1 MPVLEV
7 EIDRLNANNNNLE
20 IGEEVTGWVF
30 ITLPRAEEVTVI
42 VYFGET
48 RLKTVTIQPT
58 EWQQEEEENAET
70 YAHSFTAVISPE
82 VLTAD
87 SFARGE
93 LSITA
98 ISGDASEVN
107 VYPLVVTLPDNDAP
121 ESVDGEEDESGIN
134 QLIKDV
140 EKESK
145 SKIKAESTAALE
157 KLKDQNLEWEPN
169 NVRVNPK
176 TGLLEVDVTSIITAG
191 GIDGGGSVEST
202 SLTEQKTL
210 DDIKNAL
217 AAEGF
222 SIQKSRQKSDR
233 SLLGK
238 VTEVTRTYS
247 LGKTA
252 SDYKSRLAKESL
264 EALRAFDKVVS
275 LLLAEPYLYT
285 ETKEESNAELKRIQA
300 LFNKNVLPVFY
311 QSLEA
316 FLLAST
322 HVDMNK
328 KLNERVSKSFTS
340 GGATE
345 GSEGKASEKASVAAV
360 EGALGLGALAFSNP
374 ITGGLFLLGG
384 GFTYF
389 LSSQRDG
396 NAQSNIERV
405 RSGIKDLGNYFV
417 GETIGYSANDY
428 IRAQS
433 TFTRLPNDDKTKNNK
448 ADIARRKALLTKIG
462 SQLGVADEIVPA
474 INKLLLHYF
483 PTLECFKHF
492 ETLVHKI
499 GVGGKLANILKQSD
513 KAKTDLQAPL
523 NFYSEELIGRS
534 AYKYLEYLFAFPWRI
549 AKFSEYDYNDLFSN
563 NTETGKVDLVVK
575 IISQNKPLVYKASGI
590 GDYFSKVTMLNT
602 QAELEYDYEKGLH
615 KKTVGSVSDY
625 SSRRRGY
632 HIYNRVFSWKRDLI
646 KAEQE
651 QKIKFLLAV
660 KEALVEQVIVGN
672 AEFFYDKDEYRQF
685 VENFSDNNIFEIMND
700 SAYPD
705 IDLPSINLTFD
716 KVKKVNPAF
725 YYANI
730 EERKTKKKEAAIRKK
745 IINSCMDFKSKV
757 RDGIVSGR
765 PVNFDDDRFVF
776 ENLKA
781 TIFNINPAD
790 AVAAGFKGRLGTKVT
805 IIEDDSGIIAG
816 TQSALGIET
825 GESIEAVAA
834 KVQLPEFKVN
844 LSSFKNKKEVENYVT
859 TFQTN
864 STNVIE
870 KVNALQDMFGGKIF
884 PGLKTNVEALE
895 WKDDKKGVGG
905 YLKRISKNLGV
916 SKDLQSYSSKETLVE
931 LSEKA
936 QKDAF
941 STRGMQGAFPTFRLY
956 IVEEDAIFSGK
967 LTAYDDFYSYG
978 SVIAFDVHSSR
989 EMAAS
994 TATIQ
999 LQNVSGILDGTK
1011 KEVENYVTTF
1021 QTNST
1026 NVIEK
1031 VNALQDMFGGK
1042 IFPGLKTNV
1051 EALEWKDDKK
1061 GVGGYLKRISKNL
1074 GVSKDLQSY
1083 SSKET
1088 LVELSEKAQKDA
1100 FSTRGMQGAF
1110 PTFRLYI
1117 VEEDAIFSGKLTAY
1131 DDFYSYGSVIAFDVH
1146 SSREMAASTATIQL
1160 QNVSGI
1166 LDGTKKEVVRDVDVD
1181 NRNIKSD
1188 KDDAY
1193 ESLIESIVLRPG
1205 INIQLRAGY
1214 ENDTK
1219 DLDILISGRVSDL
1232 SYSSDGMITNIIV
1245 QSYGVELE
1253 QTVQKSLAK
1262 DNSKNVFYST
1272 HQLLGSLMLSPE
1284 LKHFGRIKSGK
1295 VFQAGSTQNLSLDVR
1310 DYSNQSSFTLN
1321 YTAGFLD
1328 FLEDHALAIT
1338 LGTAFI
1344 PGGIRLAGT
1353 MVSKLGFTRAIAAAI
1368 SRGANLANT
1377 NLAGMPT
1384 FIKALS
1390 GATALKFM
1398 GKVLNVG
1405 QHSYKVAGRYLV
1417 AGTKPLI
1424 NTTLNTI
1431 KTGGK
1436 LSDDSIALLNTIE
1449 HSLPP
1454 RVLSN
1459 IDEIVK
1465 PLGDSVKVAAR
1476 QEAVIMTHII
1486 EAEGMAF
1493 TGIKNFSS
1501 TALGNAR
1508 LATRYVE
1515 RPWANFLS
1523 LSSLHWGLR
1532 APLTGL
1538 GYVAKTYA
1546 AAGVALAQLGVIG
1559 LLMDALNFVWE
1570 KTSGFVSDVWK
1581 GIFDSKKDDTLKLIL
1596 SPQDDNIFPPAPDS
1610 YLRYDEEKG
1619 DWYSLRYKT
1628 WRFLGEVTDIAFF
1641 HVPYSLDNYLKTDL
1655 FNQTELIGKYYE
1667 DFAKLFD
1674 TRLVIEAHENSYVLK
1689 NQTIFNVFHE
1699 MSLRHPGYVYGA
1711 RPYGQSMEYRMFFG
1725 LADQNYWAKDIS
1737 MVDALRLNK
1746 ILAGVNNTDELLTM
1760 DDCKVLYKAAT
1771 EDLSNFSIRTNKRN
1785 EKLKAKKDFTK
1796 QPTLSE
1802 NDIRTIITN
1811 HALNEYLEKTNDRF
1825 VPFRKMHS
1833 FKSSKNIVS
1842 NDITVSA
1849 HNVINTVT
1857 SHYTTAYGDKSEEL
1871 YSLNLA
1877 ANTAI
1882 KSANARQKVVTGE
1895 NIRGPA
1901 CAYRYGISELIYG
1914 AKNLYTGSVL
1924 VLGNPKINP
1933 WDLGIVNDNVNR
1945 MHGPVEVKSVTHTFS
1960 HQSGFLTNVEV
1971 NAVVTSGDDMLTYG
1985 AISSS
1990 ILAEAREEL
1999 YKEYSSRALFQEAN
2013 TDSGGDIV
2021 YEEIIG
2027 KMVTERFPKSHYGD
2041 NVREKIKGF
2050 YIGKL
2055 KENIAT
2061 ARKND
2066 EPVFLQDI
2074 ISGDI
2079 TLPSEIKD
2087 QISAVGDVGLVFS
2100 GTVLAGES
2108 IWASTFGKHAGL
2120 RNLRSP
2126 LGLGFMALTGAF
2138 AALSFGSDSVF
2149 GGLESSLNSG
2159 YLGKNL
2165 FRPVLFSKVSNQNL
2179 IEIYPLVKDGKPLL
2193 TGGFENI
2200 PAEQTYNN
2208 VVGNIFS
2215 MVSSAY
2221 EGMIDNLGF
2230 LNTGPQNS
2238 VLGWED
2244 ADDFVKVET
2253 GRFGQLFKN
2262 SEGLVG
2268 KNIHH
2273 HALKDN

>member
-1 MPVLEV
+1 MSVLEV
-7 EIDRLNANNNNLE
+7 EIDALNADNNNLE
-20 IGEEVTGWVF
+20 IGTEVTGYF
-30 ITLPRAEEVTVI
+30 YITLPLAEEVTI
-42 VYFGET
+42 VVSFGEIHLET
-48 RLKTVTIQPT
+48 ITIQPT
-58 EWQQEEEENAET
+58 EWEEAERIGDEI
-70 YAHSFTAVISPE
+70 YAHTFITTISSK
-82 VLTAD
+82 VLTED

-93 LSITA
+93 LIVFALAGEETA
-98 ISGDASEVN
+98 EERYLIVA
-107 VYPLVVTLPDNDAP
+107 TLPDNDAP
-121 ESVDGEEDESGIN
+121 ESIDGEEDESGVN
-134 QLIKDV
+134 ELIDKV
-140 EKESK
+140 ENDSK
-145 SKIKAESTAALE
+145 NKIKAESTAALN
-157 KLKDQNLEWEPN
+157 KLKKQGLEWKPN

-176 TGLLEVDVTSIITAG
+176 TGLLEVDVRSTITTD
-191 GIDGGGSVEST
+191 IDGGLSTEST
-202 SLTEQKTL
+202 SAVEQKAL

-222 SIQKSRQKSDR
+222 SIQKSEQKSDR
-233 SLLGK
+233 TLLGT

-264 EALRAFDKVVS
+264 EALRVFDKVVS
-275 LLLAEPYLYT
+275 LLLAEPYLYMD
-285 ETKEESNAELKRIQA
+285 TKEESNAELKRIQA

-316 FLLAST
+316 FLLGST
-322 HVDMNK
+322 HVDENK
-328 KLNERVSKSFTS
+328 KLIERVSKSFTS
-340 GGATE
+340 GGAAE
-345 GSEGKASEKASVAAV
+345 GSEGKASEKATVAAV
-360 EGALGLGALAFSNP
+360 EGALGLGALALSNP

-389 LSSQRDG
+389 LSSQRNG

-405 RSGIKDLGNYFV
+405 RSGIKDLGKNFV
-417 GETIGYSANDY
+417 KEGIGYSANDY

-433 TFTRLPNDDKTKNNK
+433 TFTRLPNEDKKKNNK
-448 ADIARRKALLTKIG
+448 ADIARRKALLTKVG
-462 SQLGVADEIVPA
+462 SQLGAADEIVPA

-563 NTETGKVDLVVK
+563 DMKTGKVDLVVK
-575 IISQNKPLVYKASGI
+575 TISQNKPLVYKASGI
-590 GDYFSKVTMLNT
+590 GDHFSKVTMLNT
-602 QAELEYDYEKGLH
+602 QAEFDYDYEKDLH
-615 KKTVGSVSDY
+615 RKTAFGGSVYTSTN
-625 SSRRRGY
+625 RGEY
-632 HIYNRVFSWKRDLI
+632 IFNRGLLWKKDLI

-672 AEFFYDKDEYRQF
+672 AEFFYEKDEYRQF

-730 EERKTKKKEAAIRKK
+730 EERKTKIKETKIREK

-790 AVAAGFKGRLGTKVT
+790 AVAAGFNGRLGTEVT
-805 IIEDDSGIIAG
+805 IIEDNSGIVAG
-816 TQSALGIET
+816 AKDAIGLTD

-834 KVQLPEFKVN
+834 KVQLPEFRVN
-844 LSSFKNKKEVENYVT
+844 LSSFKDKQEVENYVE
-859 TFQTN
+859 TFQIN

-884 PGLKTNVEALE
+884 PGLKTNVDALK
-895 WKDDKKGVGG
+895 WKSDEKGVDG

-916 SKDLQSYSSKETLVE
+916 SKNLQSYSSKETLID

-936 QKDAF
+936 Q
-941 STRGMQGAFPTFRLY
+941 R
-956 IVEEDAIFSGK
+956 
-967 LTAYDDFYSYG
+967 
-978 SVIAFDVHSSR
+978 
-989 EMAAS
+989 
-994 TATIQ
+994 
-999 LQNVSGILDGTK
+999 
-1011 KEVENYVTTF
+1011 
-1021 QTNST
+1021 
-1026 NVIEK
+1026 
-1031 VNALQDMFGGK
+1031 
-1042 IFPGLKTNV
+1042 
-1051 EALEWKDDKK
+1051 
-1061 GVGGYLKRISKNL
+1061 
-1074 GVSKDLQSY
+1074 
-1083 SSKET
+1083 
-1088 LVELSEKAQKDA
+1088 DA

-1193 ESLIESIVLRPG
+1193 EALIESVVLRPG

-1344 PGGIRLAGT
+1344 PGGIGLAGK
-1353 MVSKLGFTRAIAAAI
+1353 MVSKLGFTRAIAAAV

-1377 NLAGMPT
+1377 NLAGMYK
-1384 FIKALS
+1384 IVKALS

-1405 QHSYKVAGRYLV
+1405 QHSYKMTGKVIAT
-1417 AGTKPLI
+1417 GTKPLI

-1436 LSDDSIALLNTIE
+1436 LSDESLTLLSTIE
-1449 HSLPP
+1449 RTLSPS
-1454 RVLSN
+1454 VLKN

-1465 PLGDSVKVAAR
+1465 PLGDSVRLAAR

-1508 LATRYVE
+1508 FATRYVKD
-1515 RPWANFLS
+1515 PLDLS
-1523 LSSLHWGLR
+1523 LRAIVASMHWGLR

-1538 GYVAKTYA
+1538 GYVAKTYTA
-1546 AAGVALAQLGVIG
+1546 AAVALAQLGVTG
-1559 LLMDALNFVWE
+1559 LLLDALNFVWE

-1655 FNQTELIGKYYE
+1655 FNQTKLIGKYYE

-1746 ILAGVNNTDELLTM
+1746 ILAGVNNVDKLLTM
-1760 DDCKVLYKAAT
+1760 DDCKILYKAAT
-1771 EDLSNFSIRTNKRN
+1771 EDLSNFSIRRNKRN
-1785 EKLKAKKDFTK
+1785 KKLEKKKDFK
-1796 QPTLSE
+1796 PQPALSKD
-1802 NDIRTIITN
+1802 DIRTIITN

-1901 CAYRYGISELIYG
+1901 CAYRYGVSELIYG

-1999 YKEYSSRALFQEAN
+1999 YKKYSSRALFQEAN
-2013 TDSGGDIV
+2013 TDGGSDLV
-2021 YEEIIG
+2021 YKEIIG
-2027 KMVTERFPKSHYGD
+2027 KMVTERFPNSHYGD
-2041 NVREKIKGF
+2041 DVREKIKGF
-2050 YIGKL
+2050 YIAKL

-2066 EPVFLQDI
+2066 EPVYLQDI

-2087 QISAVGDVGLVFS
+2087 QISDVGDVGLVFS

-2253 GRFGQLFKN
+2253 GSFGELFKN
-2262 SEGLVG
+2262 SKGSVG
-2268 KNIHH
+2268 KNIYHYTR
-2273 HALKDN
+2273 KND